1 MNPLFGLMSRTLRRP
16 ATRGLLALGGI
27 LAVVGVVVGQ
37 STAPAIPTVAL
48 SSEPLYAR
56 GFRAK
61 PTLTL
66 ALSVEFPTVG
76 AAYVNGADQSNDPF
90 YTLATTY
97 VGYFD
102 PNGCYSYND
111 TSKHFVREATTTT
124 HACDGTKF
132 SGNFMNWATTSAIDI
147 LRYGLTGG
155 DRIEDTSTKTVLQRA
170 VLRSSFYNSSNFP
183 SKRLSSTLTEGA
195 LPLALR
201 GTHTG
206 DVYIANCLDKVFFGT
221 ERTGNC
227 GSPGNNANLGATQVV
242 LPDPYTSD
250 GSFPTGFS
258 STACASEGG
267 SCSFTGARSIAYGG
281 TRTRN
286 NGTTVTTY
294 FVRSFSGGPVNCN
307 NETFGDPFPNS
318 GFDSACYLSNNV
330 IPSTG
335 GVSADRFLQ
344 ARVQVCDAGDALSRP
359 SLCTLHPSGNYKP
372 TGNLQRYSDRMRVA
386 VFGYLKHD
394 ELSRYGGVLRAPM
407 KYVGPKHFDNDFK
420 LLAGVNPKSE
430 WDETTGVFTANPE
443 SAAENIS
450 GAVNY
455 LNQFGRTGV
464 FGEYKTFDPVTE
476 LYYEALRYLQGLE
489 PTSQAVSNIDTAH
502 KDGFPVYTTWTDPH
516 PVVTGLSTTGT
527 DTYACI
533 KNNILAIGD
542 VNTHADKSLPGNNST
557 SSNDFTRTADV
568 NANEPDFVQ
577 WTQVVGAFE
586 SNTAV
591 AYVDGKGVNR
601 TTSNISTEND
611 SNANLHTKV
620 PGCCNNNRYY
630 MAGAAYWANTHDIRA
645 NGLSGYAA
653 GKARPGMRATTFMID
668 VNEYAQQ
675 SAESAF
681 KQNQFYLAAKYGGFT
696 DRSQT
701 GNPFL
706 AEDGTTLDNTNWAR
720 PVATTLAADG
730 LVAKNYFQGNNA
742 TELLAALDDIF
753 ATVVREAGSI
763 AGAAVSSTRLS
774 TDLAIYQGTF
784 DPSDW
789 SGDLVRYKV
798 SRNNSNGAVLIS
810 AADDTDNT
818 KFAGKVLDAVTDL
831 STRKIFVGKTTPNS
845 SGTATAFTWDALD
858 ADHKTTLK
866 TAPSPA
872 AADSDDTAQLRVNY
886 IRGDRS
892 QELTGVLRRR
902 GSRLGDIV
910 NSGAVFSGKPATIV
924 GDSSYTTFVT
934 NNGSRP
940 NAVFVGANDGMLHA
954 FHGETM
960 AELFAYIPSFVV
972 KNLRDFTLSS
982 YAHRSFVDATVA
994 VSEAKVGTSW
1004 KTVLVGGAGAG
1015 GQGVFA
1021 LDVSNPSSFDASK
1034 VLWEFT
1040 DRDDASMGNVIG
1052 RPQILRLRTSAPGG
1066 TAAYKH
1072 FAVVASGVNN
1082 YASDGYF
1089 SSDGKPAIFILD
1101 LAKSPTSAWQQGSN
1115 YYKIE
1120 LPVGN
1125 TSKANGIVGF
1135 ATVPGAAGE
1144 LQLLYAGDLQGNLWK
1159 LNFGAVGSSSWD
1171 AAGLSA
1177 FKSGST
1183 PQPLFVATDASGVG
1197 QPITAEPKVING
1209 PNRSRIVTFG
1219 TGRFLELA
1227 DLSTPYQAQTYYA
1240 VYDNGQDKVPSRDYL
1255 KQATASNNVIDAS
1268 PFTWGMPSSAD
1279 ATGVRAGWYFNY
1291 PGASSGERQIS
1302 GIAVVGGYTVFGTVE
1317 PAANGCADG
1326 SGRVYFAN
1334 LATGA
1339 GNYSA
1344 STVGIQGEP
1353 LLMKVGTDSY
1363 TTSTSAGRSQRTTTW
1378 QIVLQ
1383 GSVGIKLPE
1392 GLVTA
1397 GGTGTTGSVS
1407 QTDAVR
1413 ERSWR
1418 QIFNYEELRI
1428 K

>member
-1 MNPLFGLMSRTLRRP
+1 MNPLFGLMSRALRRP
-16 ATRGLLALGGI
+16 ATRGLLAIGGI

-37 STAPAIPTVAL
+37 STAPAIPAVAL

-66 ALSVEFPTVG
+66 ALSVEYPTVG
-76 AAYVNGADQSNDPF
+76 AAYVNGADRDDDPN
-90 YTLATTY
+90 YTQATTY
-97 VGYFD
+97 VGYYD
-102 PNGCYSYND
+102 PNGCYSYSD
-111 TSKHFVREATTTT
+111 TNKHFIRDATTTT
-124 HACDGTKF
+124 HKCDGTKF

-155 DRIEDTSTKTVLQRA
+155 DRIEDLSNKTVLQRA

-183 SKRLSSTLTEGA
+183 SKQLSATAGSGA
-195 LPLALR
+195 LSESLPSTVLGNSA
-201 GTHTG
+201 GPIY
-206 DVYIANCLDKVFFGT
+206 VANCLNRIFIGT
-221 ERTGNC
+221 ERTGLC
-227 GSPGNNANLGATQVV
+227 DSPGRNGNLGVAVGTTST
-242 LPDPYTSD
+242 PYNTTSLSGF
-250 GSFPTGFS
+250 GSS
-258 STACASEGG
+258 CASEGG
-267 SCSFTGARSIAYGG
+267 DCTITSAGSRLVAYGSSS
-281 TRTRN
+281 
-286 NGTTVTTY
+286 
-294 FVRSFSGGPVNCN
+294 VRYVVREFIAGSTVNCN
-307 NETFGDPFPNS
+307 NATFGDPAP
-318 GFDSACYLSNNV
+318 GFSKNCYLGS
-330 IPSTG
+330 STVTRSG
-335 GVSADRFLQ
+335 GLTVDPYFYSRVEVCNSAD
-344 ARVQVCDAGDALSRP
+344 AASRP
-359 SLCTLHPSGNYKP
+359 SLCTLQPSGSYKP

-386 VFGYLKHD
+386 VFGYLKD
-394 ELSRYGGVLRAPM
+394 DTLTRYGGVLRAPM
-407 KYVGPKHFDNDFK
+407 KYVGPKHFDPDFK
-420 LLAGVNPKSE
+420 LLAGTNPKSE

-443 SAAENIS
+443 SAADFTVS

-455 LNQFGRTGV
+455 LNKFGRTGV

-476 LYYEALRYLQGLE
+476 LYYEALRYIQGLD
-489 PTSQAVSNIDTAH
+489 PTSQAVSSITTAQ

-533 KNNILAIGD
+533 KNNILTIGD
-542 VNTHADKSLPGNNST
+542 VNTHADKSLPGNSLT
-557 SSNDFTRTADV
+557 SSEDFSRTANA
-568 NANEPDFVQ
+568 NANEPDFVH
-577 WTQVVGAFE
+577 WTRVVGGFE
-586 SNTAV
+586 SNASIS
-591 AYVDGKGVNR
+591 YVDGKGVTR
-601 TTSNISTEND
+601 TTSNISTVNS
-611 SNANLHTKV
+611 SNANLDTKV
-620 PGCCNNNRYY
+620 PGCCSNNRYY

-645 NGLSGYAA
+645 SGLSGYAS
-653 GKARPGMRATTFMID
+653 GKARPGMRATTYMID
-668 VNEYAQQ
+668 VNEFGQQ
-675 SAESAF
+675 TAESAF
-681 KQNQFYLAAKYGGFT
+681 KQNQFYLAGKYGGFT
-696 DRSQT
+696 DRSQR

-706 AEDGTTLDNTNWAR
+706 AVDGTTLDNTNWAR

-789 SGDLVRYKV
+789 SGDLVRYRV
-798 SRNNSNGAVLIS
+798 SRDSNGAVVIAS
-810 AADDTDNT
+810 ADDAST

-831 STRKIFVGKTTPNS
+831 NTRKIFVGKTTS
-845 SGTATAFTWDALD
+845 GITGTATEFKWSTLD
-858 ADHKTTLK
+858 DDHKLALK
-866 TAPSPA
+866 TPPTLTPLDTDA
-872 AADSDDTAQLRVNY
+872 TAQLRVDY

-892 QELTGVLRRR
+892 QESTGALLRRR

-924 GDSSYTTFVT
+924 GDSSYDTFLT
-934 NNGSRP
+934 NNASRP
-940 NAVFVGANDGMLHA
+940 NTVFVGANDGMLHA
-954 FHGETM
+954 FHADTM
-960 AELFAYIPSFVV
+960 AELFAYVPSFMV

-982 YAHRSFVDATVA
+982 YAHRSYVDATVA
-994 VSEAKVGTSW
+994 VAEAKVGSSW

-1066 TAAYKH
+1066 TATYKH
-1072 FAVVASGVNN
+1072 FAVVAGGVNN
-1082 YASDGYF
+1082 YASDGRF

-1101 LAKSPTSAWQQGSN
+1101 LAKSPTATWQQGTN

-1120 LPVGN
+1120 LPVGS

-1135 ATVPGAAGE
+1135 AAVPGAAGE

-1219 TGRFLELA
+1219 TGRFLELT
-1227 DLSTPYQAQTYYA
+1227 DLSTPYQAQSYYA
-1240 VYDNGQDKVPSRDYL
+1240 VYDNGVNKVPSRAYL
-1255 KQATASNNVIDAS
+1255 KQATASSNVIDAS
-1268 PFTWGMPSSAD
+1268 PFTWGMPSSAE

-1291 PGASSGERQIS
+1291 PGASTGERQIS

-1326 SGRVYFAN
+1326 SGRVYLAN

-1353 LLMKVGTDSY
+1353 LLMKVGADSS

-1383 GSVGIKLPE
+1383 GSAGIKLPE
-1392 GLVTA
+1392 GLIT
-1397 GGTGTTGSVS
+1397 GGTGTTGSV
-1407 QTDAVR
+1407 TDVSAVR

-1418 QIFNYEELRI
+1418 QIFNYEELKI
-1428 K
+1428 KP

>member
-16 ATRGLLALGGI
+16 ATRGLLAIGGI
-27 LAVVGVVVGQ
+27 LVVVGVVVGQ

-76 AAYVNGADQSNDPF
+76 AAYVNGADQSNDPN

-102 PNGCYSYND
+102 PNGCYSYNN
-111 TSKHFVREATTTT
+111 TNKHFVRDATTTT
-124 HACDGTKF
+124 HACDGEKF

-183 SKRLSSTLTEGA
+183 SKRLSSTLTAGA
-195 LPLALR
+195 LPSALR
-201 GTHTG
+201 GAHTG
-206 DVYIANCLDKVFFGT
+206 DVYIANCLNKIFFGT
-221 ERTGNC
+221 ARE
-227 GSPGNNANLGATQVV
+227 GSCTAPGNNGNLG
-242 LPDPYTSD
+242 LPTTSLPTTIETYN
-250 GSFPTGFS
+250 GSLPSTYQ
-258 STACASEGG
+258 STACASENGTCTLTDARYVAYG
-267 SCSFTGARSIAYGG
+267 ANNKFFIKAFPAGTVSCS
-281 TRTRN
+281 
-286 NGTTVTTY
+286 NGV
-294 FVRSFSGGPVNCN
+294 
-307 NETFGDPFPNS
+307 FGDPIR
-318 GFDSACYLSNNV
+318 GTLKACYVSATA
-330 IPSTG
+330 IPQTG
-335 GVSADRFLQ
+335 GLTTDGFFYS
-344 ARVQVCDAGDALSRP
+344 RVQVCDATDAVSRP
-359 SLCTLHPSGNYKP
+359 SLCTLQPSGNYKP
-372 TGNLQRYSDRMRVA
+372 TGNLQRYSDRLRVA
-386 VFGYLKHD
+386 VFGYLKD
-394 ELSRYGGVLRAPM
+394 DSLTRYGGVLRAPM
-407 KYVGPKHFDNDFK
+407 KYVGPKYFDNDFK
-420 LLAGVNPKSE
+420 LLAGVNPKRE
-430 WDETTGVFTANPE
+430 WDESTGVFTSNPE
-443 SAAENIS
+443 SASEGIS

-464 FGEYKTFDPVTE
+464 FGEYKTHDPVTE
-476 LYYEALRYLQGLE
+476 LYYEALRYLQGLD
-489 PTSQAVSNIDTAH
+489 PTSQAVSSISDAQ

-516 PVVTGLSTTGT
+516 PVVTGLSTSGT

-533 KNNILAIGD
+533 KNNILTIGD
-542 VNTHADKSLPGNNST
+542 VNTHADKSLPGNSLT
-557 SSNDFTRTADV
+557 SSEDFSRTANV

-577 WTQVVGAFE
+577 WTKVVGGFE
-586 SNTAV
+586 SNASIS
-591 AYVDGKGVNR
+591 YVDGKGVTR
-601 TTSNISTEND
+601 TTSNISTVNS
-611 SNANLHTKV
+611 SNANLDTKA

-645 NGLSGYAA
+645 NGLSGYAS
-653 GKARPGMRATTFMID
+653 GKARPGMRATTYMID
-668 VNEYAQQ
+668 VNEYGQQ
-675 SAESAF
+675 TSESAF

-706 AEDGTTLDNTNWAR
+706 ASNGTALDNTNWAR
-720 PVATTLAADG
+720 TVATTVAADG

-742 TELLAALDDIF
+742 TELLSALDDIF

-789 SGDLVRYKV
+789 SGDLVRYRV
-798 SRNNSNGAVLIS
+798 TRDSNGNVVIGT
-810 AADDTDNT
+810 ADDAST
-818 KFAGKVLDAVTDL
+818 KFAGSVLDAVTDL
-831 STRKIFVGKTTPNS
+831 STRKIFVGKTTPGLT
-845 SGTATAFTWDALD
+845 GTATEFTWNSLD

-872 AADSDDTAQLRVNY
+872 SADDDATAQLRVNY

-892 QELTGVLRRR
+892 QESTGLLLRRR

-910 NSGAVFSGKPATIV
+910 NSGAVFSGKPAIIV
-924 GDSSYTTFVT
+924 GDSSYDTFVT
-934 NNGSRP
+934 NTASRP
-940 NAVFVGANDGMLHA
+940 NTVFVGANDGMLHA
-954 FHGETM
+954 FHADTM

-972 KNLRDFTLSS
+972 KNLRDFTLST
-982 YAHRSFVDATVA
+982 YAHRSFVDATPAVA
-994 VSEAKVGTSW
+994 EAKVDDAW
-1004 KTVLVGGAGAG
+1004 KTVLVSGAGAG

-1021 LDVSNPSSFDASK
+1021 LDVSNPSSFTASN
-1034 VLWEFT
+1034 VMWEFT

-1066 TAAYKH
+1066 TATYKY
-1072 FAVVASGVNN
+1072 FAVVASGLNN

-1101 LAKSPTSAWQQGSN
+1101 LAKSPTSAWQQGTN

-1120 LPVGN
+1120 LPVGD
-1125 TSKANGIVGF
+1125 TSKANGIVSF
-1135 ATVPGAAGE
+1135 VAVPGTAGE
-1144 LQLLYAGDLQGNLWK
+1144 LQLLYAGDLQGNVWK
-1159 LNFGAVGSSSWD
+1159 LNFGAVGSGSWT

-1177 FKSGST
+1177 FKSGTT

-1219 TGRFLELA
+1219 TGRFLELN
-1227 DLSTPYQAQTYYA
+1227 DLSTPYQVQSYYA
-1240 VYDNGQDKVPSRDYL
+1240 VYDNGQDKVPSRAYL
-1255 KQATASNNVIDAS
+1255 KQATASSNVIDAS
-1268 PFTWGMPSSAD
+1268 PFTWGMPATAD

-1291 PGASSGERQIS
+1291 PGASNGERQIS
-1302 GIAVVGGYTVFGTVE
+1302 GIAVLGGYTVFGTVE

-1326 SGRVYFAN
+1326 SGRVYLAN

-1339 GNYSA
+1339 GNYSS

-1363 TTSTSAGRSQRTTTW
+1363 TNSTSAGRSTRTTTW

-1383 GSVGIKLPE
+1383 GSAGIKLPE

-1397 GGTGTTGSVS
+1397 GGSGTTGSV
-1407 QTDAVR
+1407 TDVSAVR

-1418 QIFNYEELRI
+1418 QIFNYEELKI
-1428 K
+1428 KP

>member
-16 ATRGLLALGGI
+16 ATRGLLAIGGI

-66 ALSVEFPTVG
+66 ALSVEYPTVG
-76 AAYVNGADQSNDPF
+76 AAYVNGDDRDDDPN

-111 TSKHFVREATTTT
+111 ANKHFVREATTTT

-132 SGNFMNWATTSAIDI
+132 SGNFMNWATSSAIDI

-155 DRIEDTSTKTVLQRA
+155 DRIEDTPTKTVLQRA
-170 VLRSSFYNSSNFP
+170 VLRTSFYNSTNFP
-183 SKRLSSTLTEGA
+183 SKKLTSTLTEGA
-195 LPLALR
+195 LPSTLR
-201 GTHTG
+201 GNHTG
-206 DVYIANCLDKVFFGT
+206 DVYVANCLNKIFFGT
-221 ERTGNC
+221 ARTGNC
-227 GSPGNNANLGATQVV
+227 SAPGANGNLGPATWN
-242 LPDPYTSD
+242 LPTTTESIV
-250 GSFPTGFS
+250 GSLPATFS
-258 STACASEGG
+258 STACASQDGTCTLSEPHYV
-267 SCSFTGARSIAYGG
+267 AYGVSNRYYVKAFAAG
-281 TRTRN
+281 DV
-286 NGTTVTTY
+286 G
-294 FVRSFSGGPVNCN
+294 CN
-307 NETFGDPFPNS
+307 NDVFGNPLS
-318 GFDSACYLSNNV
+318 GTQKACYISTST
-330 IPSTG
+330 IPPTTAGLTTAGFFYS
-335 GVSADRFLQ
+335 
-344 ARVQVCDAGDALSRP
+344 RVEVCGASDAVSRP
-359 SLCTLHPSGNYKP
+359 SLCTLQLSGSYKP

-386 VFGYLKHD
+386 VFGYLKD
-394 ELSRYGGVLRAPM
+394 DTVGRYGGVLRVPM
-407 KYVGPKHFDNDFK
+407 KYVGPKKFDSDFK
-420 LLAGVNPKSE
+420 LLAGTNTGTE
-430 WDETTGVFTANPE
+430 WNETTGEFKGNPDGASE
-443 SAAENIS
+443 GNS

-455 LNQFGRTGV
+455 LNKFGRTGTTQ
-464 FGEYKTFDPVTE
+464 GEYKTFDPVSE
-476 LYYEALRYLQGLE
+476 LYYEALRYIQGLT
-489 PTSQAVSNIDTAH
+489 PTSNAIPSSPTDTQ
-502 KDGFPVYTTWTDPH
+502 KDGFPVHSSWTDPH
-516 PVVTGLSTTGT
+516 PIVTGLSTTGT
-527 DTYACI
+527 DTYSCI
-533 KNNILAIGD
+533 KNNILTIGD
-542 VNTHADKSLPGNNST
+542 VNTHADKSLPGNTLTT
-557 SSNDFTRTADV
+557 SEDFSRTANV
-568 NANEPDFVQ
+568 NANEPNFVQ
-577 WTQVVGAFE
+577 WTKVVGAFE
-586 SNTAV
+586 SNV
-591 AYVDGKGVNR
+591 SVSYVDGKGVAR
-601 TTSNISTEND
+601 TTTNPSTVNAD
-611 SNANLHTKV
+611 NANLEV
-620 PGCCNNNRYY
+620 PHGCCSDKGYF

-645 NGLSGYAA
+645 NGLSGYSSD
-653 GKARPGMRATTFMID
+653 KARPGMRATTFMID
-668 VNEYAQQ
+668 VNEYGEQTA
-675 SAESAF
+675 ASAF
-681 KQNQFYLAAKYGGFT
+681 KKNQFYLAAKYGGFT

-706 AEDGTTLDNTNWAR
+706 AENGTTLDNTNWAR

-742 TELLAALDDIF
+742 SELLAALDDIF

-798 SRNNSNGAVLIS
+798 SRDSNGVVVIS
-810 AADDTDNT
+810 ATDDTVNT

-831 STRKIFVGKTTPNS
+831 SARKIFVGKTTP
-845 SGTATAFTWDALD
+845 GLTGVATEFTWSALD

-872 AADSDDTAQLRVNY
+872 VADSDATAQLRVNY
-886 IRGDRS
+886 LRGDRS
-892 QELTGVLRRR
+892 EELTGVLRRR

-924 GDSSYTTFVT
+924 GDSSYNTFVT

-954 FHGETM
+954 FHAETM

-972 KNLRDFTLSS
+972 KNLREFTLSS
-982 YAHRSFVDATVA
+982 YAHRSYVDATVA
-994 VSEAKVGTSW
+994 VAEAKVGSSW

-1066 TAAYKH
+1066 TATYKH

-1125 TSKANGIVGF
+1125 TGKANGIVGF
-1135 ATVPGAAGE
+1135 AAVPGAAGE

-1219 TGRFLELA
+1219 TGRFLELT
-1227 DLSTPYQAQTYYA
+1227 DLSTPYQAQSYYA
-1240 VYDNGQDKVPSRDYL
+1240 VYDNGVNKVPSRAYL
-1255 KQATASNNVIDAS
+1255 KQATASSNVIDAS

-1291 PGASSGERQIS
+1291 PGASTGERQIS

-1317 PAANGCADG
+1317 PSANGCSDG
-1326 SGRVYFAN
+1326 SGRVYLAN

-1397 GGTGTTGSVS
+1397 GGTGTTGSV
-1407 QTDAVR
+1407 TDVSAVR

-1418 QIFNYEELRI
+1418 QIFNYEELKI
-1428 K
+1428 KP

>member
-16 ATRGLLALGGI
+16 ATRGLLAIGGI

-76 AAYVNGADQSNDPF
+76 AAYVNGADQSNDPN

-97 VGYFD
+97 VGYYD

-111 TSKHFVREATTTT
+111 TNGHFVREATTTT

-155 DRIEDTSTKTVLQRA
+155 DRVEDTATKTVLQRA

-183 SKRLSSTLTEGA
+183 SKRLSSTLTVGA
-195 LPLALR
+195 LPLTLR
-201 GTHTG
+201 GSHTG
-206 DVYIANCLDKVFFGT
+206 DVYIANCLNKIFFGT
-221 ERTGNC
+221 AREGDCDT
-227 GSPGNNANLGATQVV
+227 PANNGNLGLASWV
-242 LPDPYTSD
+242 LSTTTESINGALPST
-250 GSFPTGFS
+250 FS
-258 STACASEGG
+258 TTACASQDATCTLTEP
-267 SCSFTGARSIAYGG
+267 RYVAYGANNKYYIKAFAAG
-281 TRTRN
+281 TVGCN
-286 NGTTVTTY
+286 NNVFGNPISGTTK
-294 FVRSFSGGPVNCN
+294 
-307 NETFGDPFPNS
+307 
-318 GFDSACYLSNNV
+318 ACYISTSA
-330 IPSTG
+330 IPPTTAGLTTAGFFYS
-335 GVSADRFLQ
+335 
-344 ARVQVCDAGDALSRP
+344 RVQVCDSADATSRP
-359 SLCTLHPSGNYKP
+359 SLCTLHSSGSYKP

-386 VFGYLKHD
+386 VFGYLKD
-394 ELSRYGGVLRAPM
+394 DTLTRYGGVLRAPM
-407 KYVGPKHFDNDFK
+407 KYVGPKYFDSDFK
-420 LLAGVNPKSE
+420 LLAGTNPKSE

-476 LYYEALRYLQGLE
+476 LYYEALRYIQGLD
-489 PTSQAVSNIDTAH
+489 PTSQAVSSISTAQ

-533 KNNILAIGD
+533 KNNILTIGD
-542 VNTHADKSLPGNNST
+542 VNTHADKSLPGNSST
-557 SSNDFTRTADV
+557 SSEDFSRTANA

-577 WTQVVGAFE
+577 WTRVVGGFE
-586 SNTAV
+586 SNASIS
-591 AYVDGKGVNR
+591 YVDGKGVTR
-601 TTSNISTEND
+601 TTSNISTVNS
-611 SNANLHTKV
+611 SNANLDTKV

-645 NGLSGYAA
+645 SGLSGYAS
-653 GKARPGMRATTFMID
+653 GKARPGMRATTYMID
-668 VNEYAQQ
+668 VNEYGQQ
-675 SAESAF
+675 TAASAF
-681 KQNQFYLAAKYGGFT
+681 KQNQFYLAGKYGGFT

-706 AEDGTTLDNTNWAR
+706 AANGTTLDNTNWAR
-720 PVATTLAADG
+720 PVATTVAADG

-742 TELLAALDDIF
+742 SELLAALDDIF

-789 SGDLVRYKV
+789 SGDLVRYRV
-798 SRNNSNGAVLIS
+798 TRDSNGAVVIGS
-810 AADDTDNT
+810 ADDAST
-818 KFAGKVLDAVTDL
+818 KFAGQVLDAVTDL
-831 STRKIFVGKTTPNS
+831 STRKIFVGKTTS
-845 SGTATAFTWDALD
+845 GITGTATEFKWSTLD
-858 ADHKTTLK
+858 DDHKLTLK
-866 TAPSPA
+866 TPPA
-872 AADSDDTAQLRVNY
+872 LTPLDTDATAQLRVDY

-892 QELTGVLRRR
+892 QESTGALLRRR

-910 NSGAVFSGKPATIV
+910 NSGAVFSGTPATIV
-924 GDSSYTTFVT
+924 GDSSYDTFLT
-934 NNGSRP
+934 NNASRP
-940 NAVFVGANDGMLHA
+940 NTVFVGANDGMLHA
-954 FHGETM
+954 FHADTM
-960 AELFAYIPSFVV
+960 AELFAYVPSFLV

-982 YAHRSFVDATVA
+982 YAHRSYVDATVA
-994 VSEAKVGTSW
+994 VAEAKVGSSW

-1066 TAAYKH
+1066 TATYKH
-1072 FAVVASGVNN
+1072 FAVVAGGVNN
-1082 YASDGYF
+1082 YASNASDGRF

-1101 LAKSPTSAWQQGSN
+1101 LAKSPTATWQQGTN

-1120 LPVGN
+1120 LPVGS

-1135 ATVPGAAGE
+1135 AAVPGAAGE

-1159 LNFGAVGSSSWD
+1159 LNFGAVGSASWN

-1183 PQPLFVATDASGVG
+1183 PLPLFVATDASGVG

-1219 TGRFLELA
+1219 TGRFLELI
-1227 DLSTPYQAQTYYA
+1227 DLSTPYQAQSYYA

-1268 PFTWGMPSSAD
+1268 PFTWGMPSSAE

-1291 PGASSGERQIS
+1291 PGASTGERQIS

-1326 SGRVYFAN
+1326 SGRVYLAN

-1353 LLMKVGTDSY
+1353 LLMKVGADSS

-1383 GSVGIKLPE
+1383 GSAGIKLPE
-1392 GLVTA
+1392 GLVT
-1397 GGTGTTGSVS
+1397 GGTGTTGSMTDVS
-1407 QTDAVR
+1407 AVR

-1418 QIFNYEELRI
+1418 QIFNYEELKI